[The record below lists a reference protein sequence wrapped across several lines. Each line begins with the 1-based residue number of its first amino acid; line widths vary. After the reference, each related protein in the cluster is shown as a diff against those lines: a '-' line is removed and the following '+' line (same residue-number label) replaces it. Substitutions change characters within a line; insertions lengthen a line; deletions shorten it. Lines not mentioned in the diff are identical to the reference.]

1 MITTDIVLYPGHPTL
16 DYFLEIVNIFA
27 FFSWFPKEFVGFE
40 NLLVDNAVIKRER
53 RNRQAM

>member
-27 FFSWFPKEFVGFE
+27 FFGSLRKFVGFE